1 MADEN
6 QEKTFAQLLEDSEFT
21 VGTELKV
28 GDRIQGRII
37 AVGKDQAY
45 VDTGT
50 KTDGVVDKQELADQD
65 GHFPYQE
72 GDAVELYVVSRRHNE
87 IRLGRS
93 MSTADGGLEQLE
105 QAQQNQIP
113 VQGKVQE
120 TCKGGFR
127 IRIMGKTAFCP
138 LSQIDIRPVDTP
150 EEMVGEHFDFLI
162 SRIEE
167 KGRNIVVSRRALQEK
182 ERDES
187 LQNLREST
195 KEGDTLSGTVT
206 RLVPFGAFVQI
217 APGLEGLVHISEMS
231 WSRNITPEEV
241 VSPGDNVQVK
251 LLGLEEQQKGQPRMQ
266 LSIKQTQ
273 TDPWEDV
280 APTFQSGTVVNG
292 TVTRTAP
299 FGAFVEI
306 APGIEGLV
314 HISEMSYVKRVH
326 KPEEEVAPGQ
336 SVAVVV
342 KDVDPQ
348 ARRIS
353 LSIRDA
359 EGDPWAGV
367 TDRFSPGQIVP
378 GTVDKREDFGLFIR
392 LEPGVVGLMPKS
404 KIHQEAG
411 TAPEVQWD
419 KLKPGDTVS
428 VTIEAIDADNRR
440 MTLAPADAAKAEDWK
455 SYAPQEG
462 NEELGTLGRKL
473 QQALRKQQGD

>member
-1 MADEN
+1 MVDDN
-6 QEKTFAQLLEDSEFT
+6 QEKTFAQLLEESEFS

-28 GDRIQGRII
+28 GDRLQGRII

-50 KTDGVVDKQELADQD
+50 KTDGVVDTQELADQD

-72 GDAVELYVVSRRHNE
+72 GDELELYVISRRHNE
-87 IRLGRS
+87 IKLGRS
-93 MSTADGGLEQLE
+93 MSSGDGGLEQLE

-120 TCKGGFR
+120 TCKGGFQ

-138 LSQIDIRPVDTP
+138 LSQIDIRPVEDP
-150 EEMVGEHFDFLI
+150 ENMVGENFDFLI
-162 SRIEE
+162 TRIEE

-187 LQNLREST
+187 LQNLRESL
-195 KEGDTLSGTVT
+195 KEGDILSGTVT

-217 APGLEGLVHISEMS
+217 APELEGLVHISEIS

-241 VSPGDNVQVK
+241 VSPGDEVQVK
-251 LLGLEEQQKGQPRMQ
+251 LLGLEEEHKGQPRMQ

-280 APTFQSGTVVNG
+280 APTFQSGTVVQG

-326 KPEEEVAPGQ
+326 KPEEEVVPGQ
-336 SVAVVV
+336 SVAVMV
-342 KDVDPQ
+342 KDVDQQ

-367 TDRFSPGQIVP
+367 TERFAPGQIVS

-392 LEPGVVGLMPKS
+392 LEPGVVGLMPRS
-404 KIHQEAG
+404 KINQEAG
-411 TAPEVQWD
+411 AAPEVHWD

-428 VTIEAIDADNRR
+428 VTIEAIDAENRR
-440 MTLAPADAAKAEDWK
+440 MTLAPADEARTEDWK
-455 SYAPQEG
+455 SYASQDAGE
-462 NEELGTLGRKL
+462 NLGTLGLKL